1 MCKNNALILSL
12 ALSLSLSS
20 LLAAAQ
26 VPAGGGAK
34 PAQCRQAVDTGLEM
48 ARQLPAPN
56 PRELE
61 RKNALLSRLQ
71 SLVSENR
78 KKHLDECQTW
88 AEFNRI
94 ATQQ

>member
-1 MCKNNALILSL
+1 MRKNQALIL
-12 ALSLSLSS
+12 ALSLSGP
-20 LLAAAQ
+20 LAAAQ
-26 VPAGGGAK
+26 APAGGGAK

-61 RKNALLSRLQ
+61 RKNALLGRLQ
-71 SLVSENR
+71 TLVSENR
-78 KKHLDECQTW
+78 RKQVDECQTW

-94 ATQQ
+94 AAQQ